1 MKFLNYLG
9 LFSLLFLALTSCKKD
24 EDNNNDNQDAT
35 NQMLVIENGAQTM
48 LMDGSLTYTA
58 ILLDTEGNR
67 TAASNVSWSSTN
79 TDVATIASNGSVT
92 VAAAGVTTIQASV
105 TIGGSTLT
113 SSAPLAVQTPALFA
127 VAPAAVL
134 VDTDFPNIQMET
146 VYFGTSSP
154 SYSYQSSDNTVA
166 TVSASGELNFIGA
179 GSCIITVTASGIDGN
194 PVVEVPVTVLAPP
207 VIELP
212 VQRVVVSPASQV
224 ILKTETAQY
233 TAKAYDMDGN
243 EKTVTFNWTVADPSI
258 ASIDASG
265 NITPLTI
272 GSTKVY
278 AMAQGVVGEAQL
290 EISPNKVITLDPL
303 TASVAA
309 GNTQQYSAT
318 KYDVVRSNGELV
330 LTNPQATSNVNW
342 EIPTFGFPIFDVATI
357 DNNGLATVKSSAN
370 PGMSTFVLAT
380 DANDSEVFPGVSM
393 LSVAIASSCNCGT
406 ADANAAG
413 LNLTSSSNVTVGF
426 GQTAQISA
434 EVVDA
439 AGAPLSNATIT
450 YCSDNIQVADVDASG
465 EISGTSFT
473 GGTANITVCHGNFS
487 QTVTVTVQ

>member
-1 MKFLNYLG
+1 MKILNYLG

-24 EDNNNDNQDAT
+24 EDNNGDNQDAS

-58 ILLDTEGNR
+58 VLLDTEGNR
-67 TAASNVSWSSTN
+67 TAASNVSWSSAN
-79 TDVATIASNGSVT
+79 TDVATIASNGAVT

-105 TIGGSTLT
+105 TIGGTTLT
-113 SSAPLAVQTPALFA
+113 SSAPLAIQTPALFA

-134 VDTDFPNIQMET
+134 VDSDFPNIQMEA
-146 VYFGTSSP
+146 VYLGTSSP
-154 SYSYQSSDNTVA
+154 TYSYQSSDNTVA
-166 TVSASGELNFIGA
+166 TVNASGELSFVGA
-179 GSCIITVTASGIDGN
+179 GNCIITVTASGIDGN

-243 EKTVTFNWTVADPSI
+243 EKTVTFDWTVADPSI
-258 ASIDASG
+258 ATIDANG
-265 NITPLTI
+265 NISPQTI

-290 EISPNKVITLDPL
+290 EVSPNKVITLDPL
-303 TASVAA
+303 NASVAA

-330 LTNPQATSNVNW
+330 LNNPQATTNVSW
-342 EIPTFGFPIFDVATI
+342 QIPTFGFPIFDVATI

-370 PGMSTFVLAT
+370 PGMSTFVIAA
-380 DANDSEVFPGVSM
+380 DANDPEVFPGVSI
-393 LSVAIASSCNCGT
+393 LSVAVGSSCNCGT
-406 ADANAAG
+406 ADPNAAG
-413 LNLTSSSNVTVGF
+413 LNLNSSSNVTLSF

-439 AGAPLSNATIT
+439 GSTAIVGAPIV
-450 YCSDNIQVADVDASG
+450 YCSDNIQVADVDFNG
-465 EISGTSFT
+465 EISATSFS

-487 QTVTVTVQ
+487 QTITVTVQ